1 MSMESIL
8 EILKTL
14 VPFRTTEDNP
24 EEIRKGFKYI
34 ASLFDSEKFEIQ
46 NFEKNGKYSQLIS
59 FKGNDAMEPEI
70 LLSGHLDVV
79 PAEGDG
85 DYQMRVEGSKAFGR
99 GTLDMK
105 GMVAVYIDVMREL
118 AKGDAPPD
126 VAMLLNGD
134 EEISGKDGAGYMV
147 REIGLKP
154 QFVLCG
160 DGASEGELEI
170 ITKGKGI
177 LWLELTAQ
185 GKSAHGA
192 YLWEGENAIEKVI
205 QAVQKIKDFI
215 GKVEPEAWKTT
226 VNFGVIET
234 PNKIPNKVPAEARA
248 VLDIRFTDEIAR
260 TPDDL
265 IEKIQSL
272 VPEVQI
278 KVLEK
283 FPLFLVP
290 EDNTLL
296 LKFQKVSEE
305 VLGKKVSFNFSH
317 GAADIRYFAEVGI
330 PGVLFGSI
338 GGGMHAAG
346 EWVDLQ
352 SLKSNKEILLKFLKN
367 S

>member
-1 MSMESIL
+1 
-8 EILKTL
+8 
-14 VPFRTTEDNP
+14 
-24 EEIRKGFKYI
+24 
-34 ASLFDSEKFEIQ
+34 
-46 NFEKNGKYSQLIS
+46 
-59 FKGNDAMEPEI
+59 MEPKI
-70 LLSGHLDVV
+70 LLNGHLDVV
-79 PAEGDG
+79 PAEGEG
-85 DYQMRVEGSKAFGR
+85 DYRMRIEGNKAFGR

-105 GMVAVYIDVMREL
+105 GMVAVYIDIMQEL
-118 AKGDAPPD
+118 GKQENPPD

-177 LWLELTAQ
+177 LWLGLTAQ

-205 QAVQKIKDFI
+205 QAVQKIKDFV
-215 GKVEPEAWKTT
+215 GAVEPNAWKTT

-234 PNKIPNKVPAEARA
+234 PNKTPNKVPAEARA
-248 VLDIRFTDEIAR
+248 VLDIRFTDEIAK
-260 TPDDL
+260 TPDEL
-265 IEKIQSL
+265 IEKIQNL
-272 VPEVQI
+272 VPDVQI

-283 FPLFLVP
+283 SPLFLVP
-290 EDNTLL
+290 EDNALL

-330 PGVLFGSI
+330 PGVLFGST
-338 GGGMHAAG
+338 GEGMHAAG
-346 EWVDLQ
+346 EWVDLD
-352 SLKSNKEILLKFLKN
+352 SLEKNREILLKFLK
-367 S
+367 SA

>member
-8 EILKTL
+8 EILKKL
-14 VPFRTTEDNP
+14 VSFRTTEDNP
-24 EEIRKGFKYI
+24 EQIKRGFEYI
-34 ASLFDSEKFEIQ
+34 ASLFDPRKFEIQ
-46 NFEKNGKYSQLIS
+46 NFEKNGKYSQLVL
-59 FKGNDAMEPEI
+59 FKGKDAMKPKV
-70 LLSGHLDVV
+70 LLNGHLDVV
-79 PAEGDG
+79 PAEKED
-85 DYQMRVEGSKAFGR
+85 DYQIRIEGNKAFGR

-105 GMVAVYIDVMREL
+105 GMVAVCIEVMQEIG
-118 AKGDAPPD
+118 KEESPPD
-126 VAMLLNGD
+126 VALLLNGD

-160 DGASEGELEI
+160 DGASEGEFEI
-170 ITKGKGI
+170 ITKGKGV

-205 QAVQKIKDFI
+205 QAIQKIKDFV
-215 GKVEPEAWKTT
+215 GAVEPEAWKTT

-234 PNKIPNKVPAEARA
+234 PNKVPNKVPAEARA

-305 VLGKKVSFNFSH
+305 VLGTKVSFNFSH

-330 PGVLFGSI
+330 PGVLFGST

-346 EWVDLQ
+346 EWVDLE
-352 SLKSNKEILLKFLKN
+352 SLNKNKEIILKFLKN